1 MGLDRSRHDK
11 QSDQWRKR
19 TGARRSR
26 ALRWASVPR
35 RLIFVTVAAAGAL
48 AAQTAMKHSDSLPEI
63 NLQNLLGPNQ
73 QPITGVASVIDGD
86 TIEVHG

>member
-1 MGLDRSRHDK
+1 M
-11 QSDQWRKR
+11 
-19 TGARRSR
+19 
-26 ALRWASVPR
+26 PR